1 MTSKNLPWHGL
12 TAQLFLKFL
21 LITQQEVPFINTSE
35 ATMYR
40 CHKLSKSCRLI
51 NPNLHKPLLQ
61 LQDARFVSVSIY
73 TVPHI
78 YGLNSQTINKQV
90 HSYATRYASDFH
102 LPFCRTNL
110 VNFLSGPIYY
120 NSLQND
126 IEESNSLH
134 SFKKILK

>member
-1 MTSKNLPWHGL
+1 MARSNGSTLLKIPPCQT
-12 TAQLFLKFL
+12 TANVQ
-21 LITQQEVPFINTSE
+21 
-35 ATMYR
+35 YR
-40 CHKLSKSCRLI
+40 FHKSWKSCRLV

-78 YGLNSQTINKQV
+78 YGLNSQAINKQV
-90 HSYATRYASDFH
+90 HNYATRYASDFH